1 MGLTVEILRG
11 SYNSSRN
18 VFRNVSEVTLVNVE
32 GPSEP
37 TDKRPAAVLKSGP
50 LNTLHIVPVDYSEF
64 EPLGKGFLCFGG
76 TYAATSDSRFH
87 RAIQS
92 LGGNSH
98 VAIAIHDFYETFEE
112 NAKFD

>member
-18 VFRNVSEVTLVNVE
+18 VFRNASQIVLVNVD

-37 TDKRPAAVLKSGP
+37 SDDRPAARLQPGP
-50 LNTLHIVPVDYSEF
+50 LNTLHIVPEDSSEF
-64 EPLGKGFLCFGG
+64 DPLGPGFLSFGG

-87 RAIQS
+87 QAIRG
-92 LGGNSH
+92 LGGQSH
-98 VAIAIHDFYETFEE
+98 VAIAIHDFFETYAE
-112 NAKFD
+112 NARMD

>member
-18 VFRNVSEVTLVNVE
+18 VFRNVAEITLTNVD

-37 TDKRPAAVLKSGP
+37 TDSRPAALLVKGP
-50 LNTLHIVPVDYSEF
+50 LNTLHIVPEDYSEF
-64 EPLGKGFLCFGG
+64 EHLGKGFLCNGG
-76 TYAATSDSRFH
+76 TFAATSDSRFH
-87 RAIQS
+87 RAIEA
-92 LGGNSH
+92 LGGRSH
-98 VAIAIHDFYETFEE
+98 VAIAIHDFYETYEE